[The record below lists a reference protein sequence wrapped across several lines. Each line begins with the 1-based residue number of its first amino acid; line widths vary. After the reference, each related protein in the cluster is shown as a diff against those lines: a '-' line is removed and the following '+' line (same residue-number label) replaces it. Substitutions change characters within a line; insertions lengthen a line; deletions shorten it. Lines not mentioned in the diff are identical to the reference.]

1 MLKIANYSISDRLY
15 ESSQSIVYR
24 AIRSGSTTPVI
35 LKTLKYAYPSP
46 EKIAWFRRE
55 YEIIKNLDISGV
67 IKAHEFNN
75 DQNLWFI
82 VFEDFGAE
90 SLKKLMSTFKF
101 GIGEF
106 LPIAIEVVEIL
117 AQVHQQHI
125 IHKDINPANIIF
137 NPNTD
142 RVKLIDFGIST
153 VLEREISAP
162 RNPDRLEGTLAYI
175 SPEQTGRMN
184 RAVDYRTDFYSLG
197 VTFYQLL
204 TGKLPFQ
211 TKNAM
216 KLVHSHL
223 AKQPSSCHQLNS
235 QIPQPLS
242 NIVMKLMAKNAED
255 RYQTA
260 DGLKADLE
268 ECDRQYRSSGS
279 IILDPL
285 GQQDISD
292 RFQIPKQLYGRDRQ
306 LGELLAAVGRSSHG
320 IGSIAIVSGAAGIGK
335 SALIRELY
343 KPITRNN
350 GYFIA
355 GKFDQLQRNIPYDAI
370 IQACRSLVLQLLTES
385 EDRISLWRSKLSLAL
400 RENGRVIVDVI
411 PELEIIIGS
420 QPTLTQLPPPEAKY
434 RFNLVFQNFIK
445 VFTKP
450 AHPLAIFLDDLQWAD
465 LASLELMLLMVTSD
479 SQYLSIVGAYR
490 DNEVNATHPLLL
502 KLADFETAG
511 GNVIRIP
518 LAPLDLETVDRLVA
532 DTVARSPE
540 VSLPLAELVLSK
552 TQGNPFFID
561 EFLKSLERESL
572 LIFDRQL
579 GGWQWDL
586 DRIRNRNITD
596 NVVELMTD
604 RIQQLPPETITI
616 LKLGAC
622 IGDRYDLKMLATISD
637 RSCHNVAKLL
647 WPAIVEGLVLPLSNN
662 YKLLDVNIDRLSEE
676 IVAEIDV
683 EYKFAHDRI
692 QQAVYSLIPA
702 SEQPLVHWQIGTLL
716 LAKIPLEQRERHIFD
731 LVDRLNWGEQLVTQK
746 SQRSELA
753 NLNLIAGK
761 KAKASAAYQSAFN
774 YLQIGLTFL
783 GENSWQPQY
792 DLSLAMHVEAAESA
806 YLSENFDRAHEL
818 ALLAQAHAKTVI
830 DKIKPYQVR
839 IRAYFASNRQLRAA
853 VFTGLEILQQ
863 LDIHLPAEPNERE
876 IGQALERTQLA
887 WAGREPLSLLNLP
900 RMTDPQSIA
909 SVNILFELISST
921 YNANQQLFTLI
932 VLNLVDLSI
941 EHGNTVVSTQGYAAY
956 GIILCGG
963 LKDFDAGYKFGQL
976 ALALVENLAANEI
989 KCCVIFHVYAFI
1001 MPWKR
1006 SLREVLQPSLNAY
1019 QIGLETGDLQYG
1031 VFSAYSYCFHAFWS
1045 GSPLPKLTAEMAD
1058 YSQVMAKIHQ
1068 EHIRSYHDRYWQLGL
1083 NLLGE
1088 NDNPLYLSGR
1098 AYDEEQMLPIILET
1112 GDVYSLFEIYFL
1124 RLYLGY
1130 LFGDLDRAISHA
1142 PLAEQNLSGSS
1153 GLICSA
1159 IFYFYDSLTR
1169 LAIFS
1174 TASESEQSE
1183 ILTKVAAN
1191 QDKMRF
1197 WEQHAPMNFAH
1208 KVYLVEAELA
1218 RVLDRS
1224 ADAREYYDLA
1234 ISLAQEHEYLNEA
1247 ALAYELAG
1255 KFYLAKGQKHTARH
1269 YLQDAC
1275 YAYQRW
1281 GANAKVRDLVT
1292 RYPQFLATQKDRNF
1306 PTVAETIAT
1315 TITTAT
1321 NSGEL
1326 LDLATVLQVSQ
1337 TISSEIVL
1345 EKLLS
1350 KVLQSAIENGGAQ
1363 RGLLI
1368 LPSQLSAET
1377 QTGTWAIEAEGFAD
1391 SPGER
1396 LRQRDRMTILQSIPI
1411 DTVHPDTQV
1420 PILSL
1425 AIVNYVMRMQQNVVL
1440 DDATHQGQF
1449 TRDAYITATR
1459 PKSICCIP
1467 LVTQGKPIGILYL
1480 ENNLTTEAF
1489 TQERIEIL
1497 KLLSAQAAISL
1508 QNAQLYVALREN
1520 ERRLTQFLEAM
1531 PVGVF
1536 VIDANSKPYYANQTA
1551 QQILGKGI
1559 VTESTTTQL
1568 TETYQVYQAGTDR
1581 FYPTDEQPIVRAL
1594 QGESTTISDLEIHQA
1609 EGIIPLEVSATP
1621 VFDEQGQI
1629 VYAIA
1634 AFTDITQRKRSEA
1647 ERIQFAQELALKNI
1661 ALEQARD
1668 KLAEY
1673 SRTLEQKVSER
1684 TQELSQTLGIL
1695 KATQAELLF
1704 ENELLRSAEPP
1715 DTFDYQV
1722 GGSLPMDAPTYVV
1735 RAADRYLYKALKR
1748 GEFCYVLNPR
1758 QMGKSSLMVRMI
1770 NHLQHEGIACAP
1782 IDMTRIGSETVTPE
1796 QWYKGIASELV
1807 RRFDLRGKV
1816 NLKTWW
1822 QEREDLSPV
1831 QRLSEFIESVLLVEV
1846 GTSSTQLVIF
1856 IDEID
1861 SVLGLNFPVNDFFAL
1876 IRSCYN
1882 QRTID
1887 PEYQRLTFALFGV
1900 ATPSELITN
1909 TQITPFNIGRSIQL
1923 EGFKEHEAQPLLQGL
1938 AHRVSNPQ
1946 TVLKAVLAWTN
1957 GQPFLTQKLCNT
1969 IRNAATPIPPNGEA
1983 EWIEHLVRTQIVDN
1997 WEAQD
2002 EPEHLRTIRDRLL
2015 RSTQSIHLLELYQQ
2029 VVETEEVIVVNSPV
2043 ERELLLSGLVV
2054 KQQGALRVQNRIYAS
2069 IFNSSWIDRQ

>member
-1 MLKIANYSISDRLY
+1 MLKIADYSISDRLY

-24 AIRSGSTTPVI
+24 AFRSGSTTPVI

-55 YEIIKNLDISGV
+55 YEIINNLDLPGV
-67 IKAHEFNN
+67 VKAYDFNN
-75 DQNLWFI
+75 DQDLWFI

-90 SLKKLMSTFKF
+90 SLKQLMTTFKF

-106 LPIAIEVVEIL
+106 LPIAIKVVETIV
-117 AQVHQQHI
+117 QVHQQHI
-125 IHKDINPANIIF
+125 IHKDINPANIVF
-137 NPNTD
+137 NPNSEQ
-142 RVKLIDFGIST
+142 VKLIDFGIST
-153 VLEREISAP
+153 VLEQEISAP
-162 RNPDRLEGTLAYI
+162 QNPDRLEGTLAYI

-223 AKQPSSCHQLNS
+223 AKQPISCHQLNS
-235 QIPQPLS
+235 QIPQTLS

-260 DGLKADLE
+260 YGLKADLE
-268 ECDRQYRSSGS
+268 ACYQQYRSNES
-279 IILDPL
+279 IILDRL
-285 GQQDISD
+285 GEQDISA

-306 LGELLAAVGRSSHG
+306 LSELLAAVDRSNHG
-320 IGSIAIVSGAAGIGK
+320 SSSVVMISGCAGIGK
-335 SALIRELY
+335 SALVQELY
-343 KPITRNN
+343 KPITRQN

-355 GKFDQLQRNIPYDAI
+355 GKFDQLQRHIPYDAI

-385 EDRISLWRSKLSLAL
+385 EDRLSQWRSKLSLVL
-400 RENGRVIVDVI
+400 RENGQVIVNII
-411 PELEIIIGS
+411 PEIEVIIGS
-420 QPTLTQLPPPEAKY
+420 QPALTQLPPPEAKY
-434 RFNLVFQNFIK
+434 RFNLVFLNFIK
-445 VFTKP
+445 VFTKA
-450 AHPLAIFLDDLQWAD
+450 AHPLVIFLDDLQWAD
-465 LASLELMLLMVTSD
+465 LASLELMLLMRTSNLR
-479 SQYLSIVGAYR
+479 YISIIGAYR
-490 DNEVNATHPLLL
+490 DNEVSATHPLLL
-502 KLADFETAG
+502 KLADFKTAG
-511 GNVIRIP
+511 GNVIHIP
-518 LAPLDLETVDRLVA
+518 LEPLDLETVDRLVS

-540 VSLPLAELVLSK
+540 STLPLAELVLSK

-572 LIFDRQL
+572 LIFDQQL
-579 GGWQWDL
+579 GGWQWNL
-586 DRIRNRNITD
+586 DQIRSRNITD

-622 IGDRYDLKMLATISD
+622 VGDRYNIKKLATISD
-637 RSCHNVAKLL
+637 KSCRYIAKML
-647 WPAIVEGLVLPLSNN
+647 WPAIIEGLVLPLSSD
-662 YKLLDVNIDRLSEE
+662 YKLLDVNIDQLSEE
-676 IVAEIDV
+676 VISEIDV

-692 QQAVYSLIPA
+692 QQAVYSLIPV
-702 SEQPLVHWQIGTLL
+702 SEKQLVHWQIGSLL

-731 LVDRLNWGEQLVTQK
+731 LVNQLNWGEQLITK
-746 SQRSELA
+746 SSQRYELA

-774 YLQIGLTFL
+774 YLQIGLIFL
-783 GENSWQPQY
+783 GENCWQPQY
-792 DLSLAMHVEAAESA
+792 DLSLSLHVEAAEAA
-806 YLSENFDRAHEL
+806 YLSDNFDRAHEL
-818 ALLAQAHAKTVI
+818 AMLAQSYARTVI

-839 IRAYFASNRQLRAA
+839 IRAYFSANRQLRTA
-853 VFTGLEILQQ
+853 VSTGLEILQQ
-863 LDIHLPAEPNERE
+863 LNIYLPEEPNEQE
-876 IGQALERTQLA
+876 IGQAVERTQLA
-887 WAGREPLSLLNLP
+887 WAGREPLSLLDLP

-921 YNANQQLFTLI
+921 YNTNQQLFTLI
-932 VLNLVDLSI
+932 ALNLVDLSI

-963 LKDFDAGYKFGQL
+963 LKDFDAGYQFGQL
-976 ALALVENLAANEI
+976 ALALVDNLAANEI
-989 KCCVIFHVYAFI
+989 KCCVVFHVYAFI
-1001 MPWKR
+1001 IPWKK
-1006 SLREVLQPSLNAY
+1006 SLREVLQPSLSAY

-1031 VFSAYSYCFHAFWS
+1031 VFSAYSYCFHAFWA
-1045 GSPLPKLTAEMAD
+1045 GSPLPELATEMAN
-1058 YSQVMAKIHQ
+1058 YSQVMVNINQ
-1068 EHIRSYHDRYWQLGL
+1068 EHIRSYHDRYWQVGL
-1083 NLLGE
+1083 NLLG
-1088 NDNPLYLSGR
+1088 DNEDPVYLVGE
-1098 AYDEEQMLPIILET
+1098 AYSEDRMLPIILET
-1112 GDVYSLFEIYFL
+1112 GDIYSLFEIYFL
-1124 RLYLGY
+1124 RLYLSY
-1130 LFGDLDRAISHA
+1130 LFGDLDRAILHA

-1174 TASESEQSE
+1174 VASESEQSE
-1183 ILTKVAAN
+1183 ILAKVAAN
-1191 QDKMRF
+1191 QEKMRF

-1224 ADAREYYDLA
+1224 IDAREYYDRA
-1234 ISLAQEHEYLNEA
+1234 ISLAQEHEYLNEE

-1255 KFYLAKGQKHTARH
+1255 KFYLAKEQKHPARH

-1292 RYPQFLATQKDRNF
+1292 QYPQFLASQKEWVF
-1306 PTVAETIAT
+1306 ATVAEEITT
-1315 TITTAT
+1315 TITTTT

-1326 LDLATVLQVSQ
+1326 LDLATVLEVSQ

-1345 EKLLS
+1345 EKLLG

-1363 RGLLI
+1363 RGLLL

-1377 QTGTWAIEAEGFAD
+1377 QTGNWAIETEGFAD
-1391 SPGER
+1391 
-1396 LRQRDRMTILQSIPI
+1396 RDHMTILQSIPI
-1411 DTVHPDTQV
+1411 DAIDPDTQE
-1420 PILSL
+1420 PILSA
-1425 AIVNYVMRMQQNVVL
+1425 AIVNYVIRMQQNVVL

-1449 TRDAYITATR
+1449 THDAYIIATR

-1467 LVTQGKPIGILYL
+1467 LVTQGKLTSILYL

-1489 TQERIEIL
+1489 TQDRIKVL
-1497 KLLSAQAAISL
+1497 QLLSSQAAISIENSRL
-1508 QNAQLYVALREN
+1508 YQQLEN
-1520 ERRLTQFLEAM
+1520 
-1531 PVGVF
+1531 
-1536 VIDANSKPYYANQTA
+1536 
-1551 QQILGKGI
+1551 
-1559 VTESTTTQL
+1559 
-1568 TETYQVYQAGTDR
+1568 
-1581 FYPTDEQPIVRAL
+1581 
-1594 QGESTTISDLEIHQA
+1594 
-1609 EGIIPLEVSATP
+1609 
-1621 VFDEQGQI
+1621 
-1629 VYAIA
+1629 
-1634 AFTDITQRKRSEA
+1634 
-1647 ERIQFAQELALKNI
+1647 
-1661 ALEQARD
+1661 
-1668 KLAEY
+1668 Y
-1673 SRTLEQKVSER
+1673 SRTLEQKVSDR
-1684 TQELSQTLGIL
+1684 TQELSQTLEIL
-1695 KATQAELLF
+1695 KATQAELIF
-1704 ENELLRSAEPP
+1704 ENDLLRSNEPP
-1715 DTFDYQV
+1715 ATFDYQV

-1770 NHLQHEGIACAP
+1770 NHLQHEGVYCAP

-1807 RRFDLRGKV
+1807 RRFDLRGKI
-1816 NLKTWW
+1816 NFKTWW
-1822 QEREDLSPV
+1822 QEQSDLSPV

-1846 GTSSTQLVIF
+1846 GSPSTKLVIF

-1861 SVLGLNFPVNDFFAL
+1861 SILGLSFPVNDFFAL

-1882 QRTID
+1882 QRSLNLA
-1887 PEYQRLTFALFGV
+1887 YQRLTFVLLGV

-1909 TQITPFNIGRSIQL
+1909 TQITPFNIGQSIQL

-1938 AHRVSNPQ
+1938 AEKVSNPQ
-1946 TVLKAVLAWTN
+1946 TILKTVLAWTN
-1957 GQPFLTQKLCNT
+1957 GQPFLTQKLCKL
-1969 IRNAATPIPPNGEA
+1969 IRNTTDDIPSHAEA
-1983 EWIEHLVRTQIVDN
+1983 EWLNRLVQTQIIDN
-1997 WEAQD
+1997 WESQD
-2002 EPEHLRTIRDRLL
+2002 EPEHLKTIRDRLL
-2015 RSTQSIHLLELYQQ
+2015 RSQQSVPLLELYQQ
-2029 VVETEEVIVVNSPV
+2029 VLEQQEVVVVNSAV
-2043 ERELLLSGLVV
+2043 ERELLLSGIVV
-2054 KQQGALRVQNRIYAS
+2054 KQQGSLRVNNLIYAS
-2069 IFNSSWIDRQ
+2069 IFDRAWIEARNL

>member
-1 MLKIANYSISDRLY
+1 MLKIADYSISDRLY

-24 AIRSGSTTPVI
+24 AVRSGSTTPVI

-55 YEIIKNLDISGV
+55 YEIINNLDLPGV
-67 IKAHEFNN
+67 VKAYDFNN

-90 SLKKLMSTFKF
+90 SLKQLMPTFKF

-106 LPIAIEVVEIL
+106 LPIAIKVVDAL
-117 AQVHQQHI
+117 AQVHQQYI

-137 NPNTD
+137 NPNND

-153 VLEREISAP
+153 VLDREISTP

-216 KLVHSHL
+216 QLVHSHL
-223 AKQPSSCHQLNS
+223 AKQPISCYQLNS

-260 DGLKADLE
+260 HGLKSDLE
-268 ECDRQYRSSGS
+268 ACYQQYRSSGS
-279 IILDPL
+279 IILDLL
-285 GQQDISD
+285 GQQDISA
-292 RFQIPKQLYGRDRQ
+292 RFQIPKQLYGRERQ
-306 LGELLAAVGRSSHG
+306 LSKLLAAVDRSSY
-320 IGSIAIVSGAAGIGK
+320 GSSSVAIVSGAAGIGK
-335 SALIRELY
+335 SALVQEIY
-343 KPITRNN
+343 KPITRQN
-350 GYFIA
+350 GYFIT
-355 GKFDQLQRNIPYDAI
+355 GKFDQLQRNIPYYAI
-370 IQACRSLVLQLLTES
+370 IQACQSLVLQLLTES
-385 EDRISLWRSKLSLAL
+385 EGRISQWRSKLLLAL
-400 RENGRVIVDVI
+400 RENGRVIIDVI

-420 QPTLTQLPPPEAKY
+420 QPSLTQLPPSEAKY
-434 RFNLVFQNFIK
+434 RFNFVFQNFIK
-445 VFTKP
+445 VFTQP
-450 AHPLAIFLDDLQWAD
+450 AHPLTIFLDDLQWAD

-490 DNEVNATHPLLL
+490 DNEVNATHPLSL

-532 DTVARSPE
+532 DTVNRSLE

-572 LIFDRQL
+572 LTFDRQL

-586 DRIRNRNITD
+586 DRIRSRNITD
-596 NVVELMTD
+596 NVVELMSD
-604 RIQQLPPETITI
+604 RIQQLPPETIAI

-622 IGDRYDLKMLATISD
+622 IGDRYDLKTLATISA

-647 WPAIVEGLVLPLSNN
+647 WPAITEGLVLPLSNN
-662 YKLLDVNIDRLSEE
+662 YKLLGVNVELLSEE
-676 IVAEIDV
+676 VIAEIDI

-702 SEQPLVHWQIGTLL
+702 PEQPLVHWQIGTLL
-716 LAKIPLEQRERHIFD
+716 LAKMPIEQRERHIFD
-731 LVDRLNWGEQLVTQK
+731 LVDRLNWGEQIVKQQ

-792 DLSLAMHVEAAESA
+792 DLSLALHVEAAESA
-806 YLSENFDRAHEL
+806 YLSDNFDRAHEL
-818 ALLAQAHAKTVI
+818 ALLAQDRASTVI
-830 DKIKPYQVR
+830 DKVKLSQVR
-839 IRAYFASNRQLRAA
+839 IRAYYACNFQLRAA
-853 VFTGLEILQQ
+853 ISTGIEILQE
-863 LDIHLPAEPNERE
+863 LNIPLSAEPTERE
-876 IGQALERTQLA
+876 IGQAIERTQLA
-887 WAGREPLSLLNLP
+887 WAGREPSSLLDLP

-909 SVNILFELISST
+909 AADILFELIAST
-921 YNANQQLFTLI
+921 YNTNQQLFTLI
-932 VLNLVDLSI
+932 ALNLVNLSI

-976 ALALVENLAANEI
+976 ALALVENLAATEI

-1006 SLREVLQPSLNAY
+1006 SLREVLQPSLTAY
-1019 QIGLETGDLQYG
+1019 QIGLETGDLQFG
-1031 VFSAYSYCFHAFWS
+1031 VFSAYSYCFHAFWA
-1045 GSPLPKLTAEMAD
+1045 GSPLPELTTEMAD

-1098 AYDEEQMLPIILET
+1098 AYNEEQMLAIILET

-1130 LFGDLDRAISHA
+1130 LFGDLDRAIAHA

-1153 GLICSA
+1153 SLICSA

-1183 ILTKVAAN
+1183 ILAKVAAN

-1234 ISLAQEHEYLNEA
+1234 ISLAQEHEYLNEV

-1255 KFYLAKGQKHTARH
+1255 KFYLAKQQKHTARH

-1306 PTVAETIAT
+1306 STAETIAT
-1315 TITTAT
+1315 TISTTT

-1345 EKLLS
+1345 EKLLG

-1368 LPSQLSAET
+1368 LPSQLAAET
-1377 QTGTWAIEAEGFAD
+1377 QTGTWAIEAEGFA
-1391 SPGER
+1391 E
-1396 LRQRDRMTILQSIPI
+1396 RDRMTILQAIPI
-1411 DTVHPDTQV
+1411 DTVQPDTQV
-1420 PILSL
+1420 PILSS

-1440 DDATHQGQF
+1440 DDA
-1449 TRDAYITATR
+1449 YIIATR

-1489 TQERIEIL
+1489 TQDRIEVL
-1497 KLLSAQAAISL
+1497 KLLSAQAAISI

-1536 VIDANSKPYYANQTA
+1536 VIDANSQPYYANQTA

-1559 VTESTTTQL
+1559 GTESTTQL

-1581 FYPTDEQPIVRAL
+1581 LYPTDAQPIVRAL
-1594 QGESTTISDLEIHQA
+1594 QGESITISDLEIRQA
-1609 EGIIPLEVSATP
+1609 DKTTPLEVSATP
-1621 VFDEQGQI
+1621 VFDERGQI

-1634 AFTDITQRKRSEA
+1634 TFTDITHRQRAET
-1647 ERIQFAQELALKNI
+1647 ERIQFAQELALKNL

-1668 KLAEY
+1668 ELTEY
-1673 SRTLEQKVSER
+1673 SRTLEHKVLER
-1684 TQELSQTLGIL
+1684 TQELSHTLGIL
-1695 KATQAELLF
+1695 KATQSELLF
-1704 ENELLRSAEPP
+1704 ENQLLRSAEPP
-1715 DTFDYQV
+1715 ATFDYQV

-1735 RAADRYLYKALKR
+1735 RAADRHLYKALKR

-1770 NHLQHEGIACAP
+1770 NHLQHEGMWCAS

-1796 QWYKGIASELV
+1796 QWYKGIAAELS
-1807 RRFDLRGKV
+1807 RHFDLRGKV
-1816 NLKTWW
+1816 NLKAWW
-1822 QEREDLSPV
+1822 QDRSDISP
-1831 QRLSEFIESVLLVEV
+1831 
-1846 GTSSTQLVIF
+1846 
-1856 IDEID
+1856 
-1861 SVLGLNFPVNDFFAL
+1861 N
-1876 IRSCYN
+1876 
-1882 QRTID
+1882 
-1887 PEYQRLTFALFGV
+1887 
-1900 ATPSELITN
+1900 
-1909 TQITPFNIGRSIQL
+1909 
-1923 EGFKEHEAQPLLQGL
+1923 
-1938 AHRVSNPQ
+1938 
-1946 TVLKAVLAWTN
+1946 
-1957 GQPFLTQKLCNT
+1957 
-1969 IRNAATPIPPNGEA
+1969 
-1983 EWIEHLVRTQIVDN
+1983 
-1997 WEAQD
+1997 
-2002 EPEHLRTIRDRLL
+2002 
-2015 RSTQSIHLLELYQQ
+2015 
-2029 VVETEEVIVVNSPV
+2029 
-2043 ERELLLSGLVV
+2043 
-2054 KQQGALRVQNRIYAS
+2054 
-2069 IFNSSWIDRQ
+2069 